1 MRDDLNIRI
10 EIQKKL
16 INLLLWFSQQKP
28 EISPPNPKGTKL
40 VQFTQIKKE
49 KRLFDASKYKTYMIG
64 TETAKEF
71 TKIYQELETAKNQA
85 KGIGK

>member
-1 MRDDLNIRI
+1 
-10 EIQKKL
+10 
-16 INLLLWFSQQKP
+16 
-28 EISPPNPKGTKL
+28 
-40 VQFTQIKKE
+40 
-49 KRLFDASKYKTYMIG
+49 MIG